1 MKNIPISTLFLAFV
15 FSALPACKNRDFNNS
30 SQQKNI
36 ENGAYSSVTP
46 DRITYGFHWT
56 SSPSVTDLNSA
67 IAWAKFQID
76 ESKENAKIPE
86 NGPAPEMAAAGHGLY
101 IATDPMQSDNFGSNL
116 LLVPVKPQSKFTY
129 IFERSDS
136 SQFSVMRSNTPM
148 IVYRYISSFV
158 PGALDRSAVI
168 RSPDLVDWNAASFY
182 TFKRGKLEVPDEKG
196 IEKLKLALDSKDLKQ
211 FLEFFLNS
219 RKTLETLCSLADTTQ
234 TAKLHYIKTELN
246 NMYNSAMFHA
256 GANNEPKIYTVIQ
269 KELKEPGLK
278 ELVEKQPLPVQ
289 AILLQSVE
297 KPDEAIKK
305 LLNYRASALM
315 GWKNPPYSPGETEI
329 TFDFDL
335 YLLKKIKLVPQDLAV
350 KSKSELLDFLYTAAE
365 NKLKEDAK
373 ALAVLQPLANQFS
386 GLLTEMSLT
395 AWK

>member
-1 MKNIPISTLFLAFV
+1 MKYIPLSHLFMVFV
-15 FSALPACKNRDFNNS
+15 FTAMPSCKNRQFNNA

-36 ENGAYSSVTP
+36 ENGAYASLTP

-56 SSPSVTDLNSA
+56 RSPSVTDLNSA
-67 IAWAKFQID
+67 IQWAKFQIE
-76 ESKENAKIPE
+76 ESKENSNIPE
-86 NGPAPEMAAAGHGLY
+86 NGPAPEMATAGHGLY
-101 IATDPMQSDNFGSNL
+101 IATDPMQSDSFGSNL

-136 SQFSVMRSNTPM
+136 SQFSVMRSNTP
-148 IVYRYISSFV
+148 IVVYRYVSSFV
-158 PGALDRSAVI
+158 QGALDRSAVI
-168 RSPDLVDWNAASFY
+168 RSPQIVDWNAASFY
-182 TFKRGKLEVPDEKG
+182 AFKRGKLEVPDEKG

-211 FLEFFLNS
+211 FLEYFLNS
-219 RKTLETLCSLADTTQ
+219 RKTLQTLCSMADTTQ
-234 TAKLHYIKTELN
+234 TAKLRYIKTELN
-246 NMYNSAMFHA
+246 NIYNLAMFNA

-305 LLNYRASALM
+305 LLNNRIPALV
-315 GWKNPPYSPGETEI
+315 GWKTSPFGPGETDI
-329 TFDFDL
+329 TLDFDL
-335 YLLKKIKLVPQDLAV
+335 YLLKKINLIPQDSTV
-350 KSKSELLDFLYTAAE
+350 KNKSDLLDILLTIAE
-365 NKLKEDAK
+365 KKLKEDEK
-373 ALAVLQPLANQFS
+373 SLAALQPIANQFAN
-386 GLLTEMSLT
+386 LLSEMSLT